1 MKQSDYKLWLDYRYG
16 EIDRALTEKEYHE
29 ILASDFAMHLLVPT
43 DALLEKCGGIENL
56 KNMKIWEN
64 FKLIMKWAKE
74 FCVSEDVVII
84 KIICLQRREDFLKQ
98 VEEKKKNKQ
107 RERIL

>member
-16 EIDRALTEKEYHE
+16 EIDRALTEKEYQE

-43 DALLEKCGGIENL
+43 KALLEKCGGIENL

-64 FKLIMKWAKE
+64 FTLITKWAKE
-74 FCVSEDVVII
+74 FCVSVDVVII
-84 KIICLQRREDFLKQ
+84 KIICLQKREEFMSL
-98 VEEKKKNKQ
+98 VEEKRKNKQ
-107 RERIL
+107 KERIL